1 MCRDSVP
8 PSRPARTKRA
18 WSDPQVYTHAAFLPA
33 VWIALCRDPPMFDL
47 VLLQGAVCALSL
59 WWHRNREH
67 ECGLAKVE
75 YAFAHSLFAYGLV
88 QLFYSPS
95 AWVLLANATCACATL
110 AAYVVTNTRAE
121 LWETWHPIGMHVV
134 PGIWSTVI
142 ACFHDS
148 LLEWP

>member
-1 MCRDSVP
+1 MCPRAVP
-8 PSRPARTKRA
+8 SKEAKTKRA

-33 VWIALCRDPPMFDL
+33 MWIALCRDPPMFDL

-75 YAFAHSLFAYGLV
+75 HAFAHSLFAYGVV
-88 QLFYSPS
+88 QLFYSPG
-95 AWVLLANATCACATL
+95 AWVLLANVACACATL
-110 AAYVVTNTRAE
+110 GVYVVTNARAE
-121 LWETWHPIGMHVV
+121 LWETWHPIGLHVV
-134 PGIWSTVI
+134 PGVWSTVI

-148 LLEWP
+148 LFEWP